1 MIPFMT
7 EQIYQNIVRNIDKN
21 APESIHLCDYP
32 EVKEEWID
40 LALESDMDEVLDT
53 VVMGRAA
60 RNTANIKNRQ
70 PIAQMYVKADHELSE
85 FYVKII
91 EEELNVKKVT
101 FTEDVRAFTSYTFKP
116 QLKTVGPKYGK
127 LLGRIRQALTEL
139 DGSAAM
145 DTLNESGALT
155 FDFDGQEALKDSRVL
170 IVGLGGLG
178 CAASQYLASAGVGNL
193 TLLDFDTVSLS
204 NLQRQTLHSD
214 ATVGQPKVESA
225 RDALTR
231 INPHIA
237 ITPVNALLDDAE
249 LAAMIAK
256 HDLVLDCTDNV
267 AVRNQLNAGC
277 FAAKVPLVSGAAIR
291 MEGQITVFTYQDG
304 EPCYR
309 CLSRLFGENAL
320 TCVEAGVMAPLI
332 GVIGSLQAMEAIK
345 LLAGYGKPAS
355 GKIVMYDAMTCQFRE
370 MKLMRNPG
378 CEVCGQ

>member
-1 MIPFMT
+1 
-7 EQIYQNIVRNIDKN
+7 R
-21 APESIHLCDYP
+21 
-32 EVKEEWID
+32 
-40 LALESDMDEVLDT
+40 
-53 VVMGRAA
+53 
-60 RNTANIKNRQ
+60 
-70 PIAQMYVKADHELSE
+70 
-85 FYVKII
+85 
-91 EEELNVKKVT
+91 
-101 FTEDVRAFTSYTFKP
+101 
-116 QLKTVGPKYGK
+116 
-127 LLGRIRQALTEL
+127 
-139 DGSAAM
+139 
-145 DTLNESGALT
+145 
-155 FDFDGQEALKDSRVL
+155 
-170 IVGLGGLG
+170 LG

-214 ATVGQPKVESA
+214 ATVGQPKVDSA

-320 TCVEAGVMAPLI
+320 TCV
-332 GVIGSLQAMEAIK
+332 
-345 LLAGYGKPAS
+345 
-355 GKIVMYDAMTCQFRE
+355 
-370 MKLMRNPG
+370 
-378 CEVCGQ
+378 